1 MAVQTKANQIYLR
14 QINRTKHK
22 ELSEYVD
29 KTQWQ
34 YDTALKRAAKI
45 KKNNTAT

>member
-14 QINRTKHK
+14 QISGMKHN
-22 ELSEYVD
+22 EQSEYVD

-34 YDTALKRAAKI
+34 YDTALKRAAK
-45 KKNNTAT
+45 